1 MNFETLQKEAHAIAR
16 EKGDYDT
23 ERSFS
28 SFIEAVHEALSEAG
42 KAYRKHGFD
51 SGIVAPQASVTPN
64 GIVADGQL
72 IPDSIPVYLGN
83 VPRPKPFGVPSEL
96 ANVAIHLADM
106 AQFYGV
112 QNVEAHM
119 DNTRGA
125 NRIFERLGDQSL
137 SFERAVAT
145 AHWGTAQIFE
155 VHLLYPNYCWNPS
168 PWHGK
173 LGWLLQFI
181 QETAVIHSIDLRA
194 AVAARIEYLR
204 R

>member
-1 MNFETLQKEAHAIAR
+1 M
-16 EKGDYDT
+16 
-23 ERSFS
+23 
-28 SFIEAVHEALSEAG
+28 
-42 KAYRKHGFD
+42 
-51 SGIVAPQASVTPN
+51 
-64 GIVADGQL
+64 
-72 IPDSIPVYLGN
+72 
-83 VPRPKPFGVPSEL
+83 
-96 ANVAIHLADM
+96 
-106 AQFYGV
+106 
-112 QNVEAHM
+112 
-119 DNTRGA
+119 
-125 NRIFERLGDQSL
+125 
-137 SFERAVAT
+137 SFERAIAT